1 MGKIGNMLAVG
12 IIAVVLVSF
21 VVGKMWG
28 KVWEK
33 VGEGNEEM
41 SVRRR
46 RRVLREEFR
55 RWLEE
60 EEEKEFLDMLIEFDN
75 VEDDT
80 ENDWTGWL
88 LFREEF
94 DDLLRLYVEEEE
106 GEQQEDW
113 DEEIRRGMYGDIGK
127 FFKGG

>member
-1 MGKIGNMLAVG
+1 MFAVG
-12 IIAVVLVSF
+12 FLAVVLVSF

-28 KVWEK
+28 KVWEDAEE
-33 VGEGNEEM
+33 GGNEEM
-41 SVRRR
+41 SARRR
-46 RRVLREEFR
+46 RRVLREEYR

-75 VEDDT
+75 VEYDT

-106 GEQQEDW
+106 GEGQEDW
-113 DEEIRRGMYGDIGK
+113 DEEIRREMYGDIGE